1 MLVAERDYLKEE
13 MGMFIEQTEIL
24 EKEKTALSQELKE
37 KRELDEFKSL
47 EEECRTEE
55 KVKFSIRSGLT
66 FFPPFICFK
75 ISMHIFHFVYDYMYS
90 HCTKLQN
97 QLLNEISS
105 LKKAKDSCEILCQEL
120 QVNSLLWFIT
130 SFC

>member
-1 MLVAERDYLKEE
+1 MSSVEMSQDMLVAERDFLKEE

-55 KVKFSIRSGLT
+55 KVKFSIRPGLI
-66 FFPPFICFK
+66 FCPPFVYFQ
-75 ISMHIFHFVYDYMYS
+75 HFYARFSFFYDHMYS
-90 HCTKLQN
+90 HC
-97 QLLNEISS
+97 
-105 LKKAKDSCEILCQEL
+105 
-120 QVNSLLWFIT
+120 VNSVQNCRT
-130 SFC
+130 SCSMKSPA